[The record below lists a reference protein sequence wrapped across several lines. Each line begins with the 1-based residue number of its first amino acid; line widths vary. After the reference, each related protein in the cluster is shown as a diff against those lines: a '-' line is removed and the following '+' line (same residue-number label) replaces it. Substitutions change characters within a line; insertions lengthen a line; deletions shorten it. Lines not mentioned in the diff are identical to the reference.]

1 MLFEFLSLAK
11 THTYIHDSPLKIIC
25 LSSAF
30 YPFQFFFIFM
40 FVSAIIHYCM
50 IIYLEFAARQYIYVL
65 AFRITT
71 KIFCEI
77 ARETIGVSI

>member
-11 THTYIHDSPLKIIC
+11 THTHIHANPLKIIC

-30 YPFQFFFIFM
+30 ILSNFSLFFM

-50 IIYLEFAARQYIYVL
+50 IIYLEFAARQYIYLL